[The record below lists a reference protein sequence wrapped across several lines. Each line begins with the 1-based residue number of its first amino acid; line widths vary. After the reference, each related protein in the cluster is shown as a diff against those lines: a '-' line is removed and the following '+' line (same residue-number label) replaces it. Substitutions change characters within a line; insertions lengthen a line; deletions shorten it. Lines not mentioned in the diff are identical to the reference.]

1 MSFPATTQSA
11 LQMVN
16 AIRAGQDPHG
26 RSSQGLA
33 APVFAE
39 MRA

>member
-1 MSFPATTQSA
+1 
-11 LQMVN
+11 MVN

-26 RSSQGLA
+26 RSAAGLA

-39 MRA
+39 SRGPVGT